1 MKKKPSGFIAHCQ
14 CGEVIGTLDY
24 ERSERSDAEK
34 ILSKWLSD
42 GCAIYPKFDSNW
54 SIVVSR
60 CRCEAS

>member
-1 MKKKPSGFIAHCQ
+1 MKKKPTGFIAHCQ
-14 CGEVIGTLDY
+14 CGEVIGALDY
-24 ERSERSDAEK
+24 DRTDRKEAGRIMGE
-34 ILSKWLSD
+34 WLAD